1 LLSQMRKHIIKHW
14 MQTSKTMIIDRFFH
28 KTQ

>member
-1 LLSQMRKHIIKHW
+1 LSQMHKHLIKHW
-14 MQTSKTMIIDRFFH
+14 MQTSKTMTIDRSFH